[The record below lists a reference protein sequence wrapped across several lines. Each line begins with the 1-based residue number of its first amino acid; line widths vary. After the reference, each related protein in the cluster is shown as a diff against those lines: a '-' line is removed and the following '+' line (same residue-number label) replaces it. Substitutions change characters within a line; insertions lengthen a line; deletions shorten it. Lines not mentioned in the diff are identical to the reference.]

1 MPFSQ
6 HLGSG
11 KRWTP
16 IACWPVSLAYS
27 MSPVS
32 NNKIDCAL
40 HNNTQCCPLAS
51 IRIHSGMHMCICIPA
66 CRHACTHIH
75 LTSKYYHKNKWMS
88 TWDLK
93 EIFKTLSLSSYWES
107 DFSFWFSNISE
118 CRIRPLCF
126 FFLLY
131 PLSAGYTFKLTV
143 LCWETS
149 PNMVYCLH
157 VLLILST
164 FSMKCNQKVSHSSQN
179 KYKDNEENG
188 SFRNIPI

>member
-6 HLGSG
+6 HWGSG

-126 FFLLY
+126 FFFIVSPFSWLY
-131 PLSAGYTFKLTV
+131 LQTYSLMLRDFP
-143 LCWETS
+143 
-149 PNMVYCLH
+149 
-157 VLLILST
+157 
-164 FSMKCNQKVSHSSQN
+164 
-179 KYKDNEENG
+179 
-188 SFRNIPI
+188 